1 MMLVT
6 LLSVAILAAQTQA
19 PERDT
24 VTELAAARQLY
35 AAASYE
41 EALDR
46 LGRLTA
52 PGPLADQVDTYRA
65 LCLLALGRTRESEA
79 LVQRILERNPKFV
92 VDEREVS
99 PRLVMVFR
107 SVRARLLPATV
118 RNLYAAARASFD
130 KRDYDNAV
138 VQLRE
143 VLALLDA
150 ESGAESGVGDL
161 RVLAEGFLKQAEF
174 LQSGGAPP
182 SSKPSNR
189 TVTDVGPRGEP
200 IFSVLDRD
208 VIAPVEISRPVPI
221 METPRGGQAGLY
233 QGLVE
238 IVIGETG
245 RVEQVAIRKSI
256 HPAFDAEI
264 IAAIGFWRFQP
275 ATKDRKPVKYRR
287 SYEIIGHSK

>member
-1 MMLVT
+1 MMIVT
-6 LLSVAILAAQTQA
+6 LLAVALLAGQAQA
-19 PERDT
+19 PERDV

-52 PGPLADQVDTYRA
+52 PGALADQVDTYRA
-65 LCLLALGRTRESEA
+65 LCLLALGRTRESESV
-79 LVQRILERNPKFV
+79 VQRILERNPKFV

-107 SVRARLLPATV
+107 TVRARLLPTTV
-118 RNLYAAARASFD
+118 RNLYASARASFD
-130 KRDYDNAV
+130 KRDYDKAV
-138 VQLRE
+138 AQLRE
-143 VLALLDA
+143 VLSLLDA
-150 ESGAESGVGDL
+150 DSGAESSVGDL

-182 SSKPSNR
+182 AVTPSNR
-189 TVTDVGPRGEP
+189 MVTDVGPRGEP

-256 HPAFDAEI
+256 NPAFDAEI
-264 IAAIGFWRFQP
+264 IAATGFWRFQA